1 MKGTGIVRRIDEMGR
16 VVLPKEIR
24 RTLTINESD
33 SLEIYVEGNEI
44 ILNKYSTEES
54 IINTLEN
61 LDEILQE
68 HEGKLGILK
77 TQELKKLIEDMKDI
91 LLNNQ

>member
-1 MKGTGIVRRIDEMGR
+1 MKDTGIVRRIDEMGR

-24 RTLTINESD
+24 KTLTINESD

-44 ILNKYSTEES
+44 IINKYSTEES

-68 HEGKLGILK
+68 HECKLGILK
-77 TQELKKLIEDMKDI
+77 TQELKS
-91 LLNNQ
+91 

>member
-68 HEGKLGILK
+68 HECKLGILK
-77 TQELKKLIEDMKDI
+77 TQELKKLIKDMKEI
-91 LLNNQ
+91 LIK